1 MVVASGRLARIFTKN
16 PLQHRARLQ
25 NDVFLYGSDH
35 TVRDSQDIKGSR
47 EWSRYNMCNVCN
59 VTVQPEKGL
68 SKVSKAEFHIL
79 HWSFFIP
86 LFRYEFFISSIEDHA
101 ILNGFAC
108 LPYIIFG
115 FHSPIH
121 FWSLFALHSTQKIE
135 RTSIQAKWS
144 QPTTCLTSSR
154 IQGTRFL
161 FAIKIST

>member
-86 LFRYEFFISSIEDHA
+86 LFRYEFFISSIEDHD

-121 FWSLFALHSTQKIE
+121 FWSDFTQLRRLKERAFKLSGVSPQPAL
-135 RTSIQAKWS
+135 QAVAFKELAFS
-144 QPTTCLTSSR
+144 L
-154 IQGTRFL
+154 L
-161 FAIKIST
+161 

>member
-1 MVVASGRLARIFTKN
+1 MMYFYMVRTTLRGILRTSNEVV
-16 PLQHRARLQ
+16 
-25 NDVFLYGSDH
+25 NDLGTICVTGNIMESATLR
-35 TVRDSQDIKGSR
+35 TAL
-47 EWSRYNMCNVCN
+47 WSSLNYIGA

-68 SKVSKAEFHIL
+68 SKVSKAKFHIL

-121 FWSLFALHSTQKIE
+121 FWSDFTQLRRLKERAFKLSGVSPQPAL
-135 RTSIQAKWS
+135 QAVAFKELAFS
-144 QPTTCLTSSR
+144 L
-154 IQGTRFL
+154 L
-161 FAIKIST
+161 